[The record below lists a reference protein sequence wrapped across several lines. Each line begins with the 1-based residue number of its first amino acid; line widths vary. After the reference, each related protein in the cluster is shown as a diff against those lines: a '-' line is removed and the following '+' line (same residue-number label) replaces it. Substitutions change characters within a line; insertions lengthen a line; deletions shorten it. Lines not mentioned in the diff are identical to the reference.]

1 MKQMLSTINNW
12 IEKGNVSTKCDLV
25 DISTI
30 DYDLSGRQ
38 N

>member
-12 IEKGNVSTKCDLV
+12 IEKENVSTRSDL